1 MSNDQ
6 CLVIGD
12 SQTKF
17 FELYL
22 KKIKCEFKVGVDS
35 KSGRKIQDVDCV
47 PEAVK
52 HNQHIILHLGTNN
65 LSDGDAPSTIA
76 GRFEKLIDDIRR
88 VNPDS
93 SIYVSSILPRAVS
106 GFSGSKMSAENIVF
120 LNEKARR
127 TNYLVTLAISRI
139 ERCHVINNNSLFM
152 DSLNVVKTGLLS
164 KDGLHL
170 QRAGI
175 IALIVELVCRRFN
188 GTCYYTT
195 QPRTSPSISLDYSV
209 WIGDLYTLTV
219 LYCMEFEYS

>member
-1 MSNDQ
+1 M
-6 CLVIGD
+6 LD
-12 SQTKF
+12 SPITRS
-17 FELYL
+17 
-22 KKIKCEFKVGVDS
+22 KVGVDS